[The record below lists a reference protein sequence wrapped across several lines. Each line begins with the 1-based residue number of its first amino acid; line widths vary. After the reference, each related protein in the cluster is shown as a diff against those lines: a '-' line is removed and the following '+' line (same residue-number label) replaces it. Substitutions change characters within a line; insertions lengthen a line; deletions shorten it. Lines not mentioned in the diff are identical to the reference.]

1 MAQITTLPSVPTVPS
16 VSPDTP
22 VPRDAWADEALFLVS
37 FVFVFLIA
45 LAAQMLF
52 LDWRAWWPGAEGEK
66 SLIKGVRS
74 GVYTFMSHLN

>member
-1 MAQITTLPSVPTVPS
+1 MAQITTVPAS
-16 VSPDTP
+16 SHAAQDT
-22 VPRDAWADEALFLVS
+22 RTDEAVFLVS
-37 FVFVFLIA
+37 FIFVLLIA

-52 LDWRAWWPGAEGEK
+52 LEWRAWLPGAEGEK

>member
-1 MAQITTLPSVPTVPS
+1 MAEITTVP
-16 VSPDTP
+16 VSNPALQDSKTY
-22 VPRDAWADEALFLVS
+22 EALFFVS

-45 LAAQMLF
+45 LAAQVLF
-52 LDWRAWWPGAEGEK
+52 LKWRTWLPGAEGEK